1 MENKNQSKI
10 REIVSAWI
18 EHAQIQQK
26 DLSSEINV
34 TPASLN
40 KFLKADGV
48 LFPFPRFLQIVHKL
62 NPPQE
67 EITEAFGYFLAEW
80 KLPIA
85 SFQLLQGKLPV
96 EDIVTARARVHAL
109 VEKLSFEQIKMVE
122 LMLNGLLTTD
132 KQQ

>member
-48 LFPFPRFLQIVHKL
+48 FSSLQLGFESPWGCHFFALII
-62 NPPQE
+62 NR
-67 EITEAFGYFLAEW
+67 
-80 KLPIA
+80 
-85 SFQLLQGKLPV
+85 LL
-96 EDIVTARARVHAL
+96 
-109 VEKLSFEQIKMVE
+109 
-122 LMLNGLLTTD
+122 
-132 KQQ
+132 